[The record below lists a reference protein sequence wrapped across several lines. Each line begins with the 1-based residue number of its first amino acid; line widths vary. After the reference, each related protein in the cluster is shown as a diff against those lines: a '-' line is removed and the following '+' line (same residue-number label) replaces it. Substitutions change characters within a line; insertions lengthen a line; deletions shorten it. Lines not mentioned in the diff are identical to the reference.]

1 MEGKNPK
8 HFTHSRTST
17 STSKSNHTQCNAHSY
32 KPVKSLGRWPR
43 GVRRVVA
50 TNKRKT
56 WKSNLFCTIAF
67 KQYSWLC
74 YVHTPTKW
82 QNPTFGW
89 SDSGV
94 AILYNY
100 NSHRMWRV
108 RTGTV
113 RYSHLQDWLRR
124 KKKKTQCTSTM
135 WYKMKTRKWGTG
147 LTTLSMQEL
156 EEWQNVI
163 RCGSK
168 IILQH

>member
-135 WYKMKTRKWGTG
+135 VIQNEDQEMRYWTDN
-147 LTTLSMQEL
+147 TLHARAGGMTKCHPL
-156 EEWQNVI
+156 W
-163 RCGSK
+163 
-168 IILQH
+168 

>member
-124 KKKKTQCTSTM
+124 RKKKDTVYIHNGDTKWRPGNEVLDWQHSPCKS
-135 WYKMKTRKWGTG
+135 WRHDKMSSAVVAK
-147 LTTLSMQEL
+147 
-156 EEWQNVI
+156 
-163 RCGSK
+163 
-168 IILQH
+168 